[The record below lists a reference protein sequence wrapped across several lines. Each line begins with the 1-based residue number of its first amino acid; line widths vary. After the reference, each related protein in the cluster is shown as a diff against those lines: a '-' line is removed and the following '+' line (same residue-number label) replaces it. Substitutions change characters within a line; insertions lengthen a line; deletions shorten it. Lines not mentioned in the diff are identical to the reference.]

1 MKTIEAFIKEIE
13 GSVALQEELKAIKD
27 EDAFAAFLKK
37 YDVEGSV
44 EDFAKA
50 MQAKTQSGV
59 ELSDEELDN
68 VAGGSF
74 KSLWKALKDFFRGF
88 G

>member
-1 MKTIEAFIKEIE
+1 MKTIEEFIKEIE
-13 GSVALQEELKAIKD
+13 GSAVLQDELKAIKD

-37 YDVEGSV
+37 NDVDGSV

-68 VAGGSF
+68 VAGGGFFDSF
-74 KSLWKALKDFFRGF
+74 WKALKAIWC
-88 G
+88 

>member
-13 GSVALQEELKAIKD
+13 ESAALRDELKVIKD
-27 EDAFAAFLKK
+27 EDAFAAFLEKN
-37 YDVEGSV
+37 DVDGSV

-50 MQAKTQSGV
+50 IQPKTGSGV

-68 VAGGSF
+68 VAGGSWKSFWKGIYTFF
-74 KSLWKALKDFFRGF
+74 KGW
-88 G
+88 